1 MSSDGSTWDQTSG
14 TAQPAGV
21 DWNQYDEE
29 LSGQPSLIFVGQ
41 SEETEAP
48 TEQIISPIE
57 DLIGVCDMNG
67 RAITEADRQMWA
79 SEENSVSFPPAV
91 AHPVAEDEV
100 VAEEEEDEEEEED
113 HLQQQQQQP
122 AAANFDDG
130 SFVDEG
136 IAGDE
141 TDFVVN
147 SSLVVDS
154 ALVVDCQQQQQQ
166 QPDIVSASAVIAPAE
181 NDPDFHWNLHAP
193 EFEFRPS
200 ESSPLEHQ
208 QQQQTEVEDSSSSV
222 VSSSERKLSATE
234 LLIRS
239 SNDSQLAVLLAAAND
254 DPEDDDEMDEPQE
267 ELNISPRSDALDDIH
282 NASNAINGTF
292 FLSFPSISFDC
303 PIEKERETR
312 EGERKKKSGSKSLPA
327 RASKILNLNSFLF
340 IFLFQMSFFRFSRDG
355 SCLLFIY
362 FFSFED
368 RQKDKLSTS

>member
-1 MSSDGSTWDQTSG
+1 MRVASITHVEQHNVNKTTKNSTNNFLIIPFSGFYLVFVYQDFHLSSDGSTWDQTSG

-41 SEETEAP
+41 SEETEAT

-91 AHPVAEDEV
+91 AHSVADDEV

-113 HLQQQQQQP
+113 HLQQQQQQQQP
-122 AAANFDDG
+122 AAAIFDDG
-130 SFVDEG
+130 SFLDEG

-147 SSLVVDS
+147 SSSVVDS
-154 ALVVDCQQQQQQ
+154 ALVVDCQQQQQQQ

-208 QQQQTEVEDSSSSV
+208 QQQQQQQTEVEDSSSV

-292 FLSFPSISFDC
+292 FLSLPFPLIV
-303 PIEKERETR
+303 
-312 EGERKKKSGSKSLPA
+312 L
-327 RASKILNLNSFLF
+327 
-340 IFLFQMSFFRFSRDG
+340 
-355 SCLLFIY
+355 
-362 FFSFED
+362 
-368 RQKDKLSTS
+368 

>member
-1 MSSDGSTWDQTSG
+1 LSSDGSTWDQTSG

-29 LSGQPSLIFVGQ
+29 LSGQPSLIFVSQ
-41 SEETEAP
+41 SEETSAVS

-57 DLIGVCDMNG
+57 DLIAVSDMNG

-79 SEENSVSFPPAV
+79 SEENSVSFPPV
-91 AHPVAEDEV
+91 TQPVVVAEDEI
-100 VAEEEEDEEEEED
+100 VATEEEEEED
-113 HLQQQQQQP
+113 DDDHHQQENQHQ

-141 TDFVVN
+141 TDFVVG
-147 SSLVVDS
+147 SSSSMVDS
-154 ALVVDCQQQQQQ
+154 ALVVDCQQQ
-166 QPDIVSASAVIAPAE
+166 PDIIAASAVIAPTE

-200 ESSPLEHQ
+200 ESSPLEQQQQ
-208 QQQQTEVEDSSSSV
+208 QQQQTEMVDESV

-254 DPEDDDEMDEPQE
+254 DPDDEMDEPQE

-282 NASNAINGTF
+282 NASNAINGTSF
-292 FLSFPSISFDC
+292 SSFPPFPLIV
-303 PIEKERETR
+303 
-312 EGERKKKSGSKSLPA
+312 
-327 RASKILNLNSFLF
+327 
-340 IFLFQMSFFRFSRDG
+340 Q
-355 SCLLFIY
+355 
-362 FFSFED
+362 
-368 RQKDKLSTS
+368 